1 MSIRP
6 RRSLLNPKLTRPN
19 ALESQPRDRGL
30 LWLDKN
36 ENLDPELNGL
46 AHRILNDI
54 EPVHIASYPELSELY
69 RKTAKWVG
77 VSPEALLITP
87 GSDGAIRM
95 VFEAFVEHGDSV
107 IYPNPTFA
115 MYQVYAQM
123 FGARESIVQYQYS
136 ENGPALNVEQLK
148 ELLRLEKP
156 KIFCL
161 PNPDS
166 PTGTVLSQN
175 DLKDLL
181 TICEEVG
188 AVFLLDEAYYP
199 FFEWSGVHWTQR
211 SRNLIIAR
219 TFAKAWGAAG
229 MRIGYLVGHPDTI
242 SLIHKMRPMYEL
254 GTVSIEFMVR
264 MLDHIDVMQSSVDK
278 INEGKIYF
286 ATEMSSLGF
295 KVLATE
301 GNFVHVAFGV
311 AGSLVSKAL
320 ANKVL
325 YRQSFN
331 HPSLE
336 GISRFTI
343 APKEKMECVVELIKR
358 ALDY

>member
-1 MSIRP
+1 
-6 RRSLLNPKLTRPN
+6 
-19 ALESQPRDRGL
+19 
-30 LWLDKN
+30 
-36 ENLDPELNGL
+36 
-46 AHRILNDI
+46 
-54 EPVHIASYPELSELY
+54 
-69 RKTAKWVG
+69 
-77 VSPEALLITP
+77 
-87 GSDGAIRM
+87 M
-95 VFEAFVEHGDSV
+95 VYEAFVEHGDSV

-123 FGARESIVQYQYS
+123 FGAQESIVEYQYS
-136 ENGPALNVEQLK
+136 DTGPVLNVEQLK
-148 ELLRLEKP
+148 NLLRLEKP

-199 FFEWSGVHWTQR
+199 FYEWSGVNWTQH

-229 MRIGYLVGHPDTI
+229 MRIGYLVAHPDTI
-242 SLIHKMRPMYEL
+242 SLINKLRPMYEL
-254 GTVSIEFMVR
+254 GTVSIDFMVR
-264 MLDHIDVMQSSVDK
+264 MLDHVGVMQSSVEK
-278 INEGKIYF
+278 INVGKIYF
-286 ATEMSSLGF
+286 ATEMSALDF
-295 KVLATE
+295 KVLVTE
-301 GNFVHVAFGV
+301 GNFVHVAFGEKD
-311 AGSLVSKAL
+311 SLIAKAL

-331 HPSLE
+331 HPSLK
-336 GISRFTI
+336 GFSRFSI
-343 APKEKMECVVELIKR
+343 APKEKMEYVVELIKQ

>member
-6 RRSLLNPKLTRPN
+6 RRSLLNPSLIRPN
-19 ALESQPRDRGL
+19 ALDSQPRNREL

-36 ENLDPELNGL
+36 ENLDPDLNSL
-46 AHRILNDI
+46 SHRILSDI
-54 EPVHIASYPELSELY
+54 DPVHIASYPELGELY
-69 RKTAKWVG
+69 SKIAKWVD
-77 VSPEALLITP
+77 VSPEAILITP

-95 VFEAFVEHGDSV
+95 VFEAFIEHGDSV
-107 IYPNPTFA
+107 IYPHPTFA

-123 FGARESIVQYQYS
+123 FGARESIVEYQYTES
-136 ENGPALNVEQLK
+136 GPELNVEQLK
-148 ELLRLEKP
+148 ELLGLEKP

-188 AVFLLDEAYYP
+188 TVFLLDEAYYP
-199 FFEWSGVHWTQR
+199 FYGWSGVQWTRR

-229 MRIGYLVGHPDTI
+229 MRIGYLVAHPDTI

-254 GTVSIEFMVR
+254 GAVSIEFMAR
-264 MLDHIDVMQSSVDK
+264 MLDYVDVMQSSVDK
-278 INEGKIYF
+278 INAGKIYF

-295 KVLATE
+295 KVLTTE
-301 GNFVHVAFGV
+301 GNFVHVAFGEK
-311 AGSLVSKAL
+311 GSLVAKAL
-320 ANKVL
+320 ENRVL

-336 GISRFTI
+336 GFSRFSI
-343 APKEKMECVVELIKR
+343 APKEKMKHVVELIKR
-358 ALDY
+358 ALGC